1 LYRRTRRKIEGSG
14 TTNNI
19 EGSSTPTDIS
29 NENNCHLPVPSL
41 PSQMNNST
49 SSGLLYLQS
58 EFAVF
63 TRSLAQCNIGELIRQ
78 PQGVDKNEWIANHSL
93 YYF

>member
-1 LYRRTRRKIEGSG
+1 MS
-14 TTNNI
+14 N
-19 EGSSTPTDIS
+19 SS
-29 NENNCHLPVPSL
+29 
-41 PSQMNNST
+41 
-49 SSGLLYLQS
+49 SSGLIYLQS

-78 PQGVDKNEWIANHSL
+78 PSGVDKNEWIANNSL